1 MADILRNI
9 SIMWSLF
16 HCVIMF
22 MLLFES
28 RFSKKKTATITTL
41 TIIPLIL
48 LNVLGII
55 FLGLEKGTQM
65 MALTYIFPSF
75 ILFFWM
81 SQHRGFRFVFTF
93 CTVGTIVYE
102 IIVLT
107 GMLDHVLKMGNS
119 LVMFF
124 ARLLIFPL
132 LEFLVIRFFRK
143 SYHKFQNLV
152 PRGWGILS
160 LLSIIFYV
168 LLFVASVYPTIIWS
182 RPDDYPVMIL
192 ICILMPII
200 YYSAFRVLTIQ
211 SQFHES
217 ANKAQILDL
226 QVKLANERILSDAEN
241 ENRLKTLR
249 HDLRHHMLLLND
261 YIKNGETEDALEH
274 IGSITKYVDSTIPK
288 QFCLNGVVNVILSH
302 YANIA
307 ALKDINFICEVS
319 LSRQL
324 PMSDIDLVI
333 ILSNVLENAVNALE
347 ICDTKRIEIKGFES
361 DGKFFFEVK
370 NPFCGEIEF
379 ENDLPVSRRENHGYG
394 TKSIAAIV
402 EKHEGIY
409 SFTVEDDIFVFRC
422 AI

>member
-1 MADILRNI
+1 MADILRNV
-9 SIMWSLF
+9 SILWSLAHF
-16 HCVIMF
+16 AVMF
-22 MLLFES
+22 LLLFES
-28 RFSKKKTATITTL
+28 RFSNKKTATIV
-41 TIIPLIL
+41 TITFIPLIL
-48 LNVLGII
+48 LNILGII

-65 MALTYIFPSF
+65 MVLTYILPSL
-75 ILFFWM
+75 ILFFRM
-81 SQHRGFRFVFTF
+81 SKHRGFRFVFTF
-93 CTVGTIVYE
+93 CMVGTIVYE

-107 GMLDHVLKMGNS
+107 GILDHVLNVGNS

-124 ARLLIFPL
+124 SRLLIFPAQ
-132 LEFLVIRFFRK
+132 EFLIIRYFGK

-152 PRGWGILS
+152 PRGWGVLIL
-160 LLSIIFYV
+160 LPIVFYV

-182 RPDDYPVMIL
+182 RPDDYPVMVL
-192 ICILMPII
+192 ICMLFPII

-211 SQFHES
+211 AKYHDS
-217 ANKAQILDL
+217 ANEAQILDM
-226 QVKLANERILSDAEN
+226 QVKLANERILTDAEN
-241 ENRLKTLR
+241 ESRLRTLR
-249 HDLRHHMLLLND
+249 HDLRHHMLLLNE
-261 YIKNGETEDALEH
+261 YIKNGETGKALDH
-274 IGSITKYVDSTIPK
+274 ISSITEYVDSTIPR

-302 YANIA
+302 YANICQI
-307 ALKDINFICEVS
+307 KGISFICEVS

-324 PMSDIDLVI
+324 PVSDIDLVV
-333 ILSNVLENAVNALE
+333 ILSNILENAVNALE
-347 ICDTKRIEIKGFES
+347 ICDTKRIEVKGFES

-379 ENDLPVSRRENHGYG
+379 KDDLPVSRRENHGYG